1 MFSAVNTSV
10 NDNPLAGLEIVKQ
23 SHLVAGKFYKYIIR
37 MNYAITVGPCVIK
50 NKFPLLEWGASV
62 F

>member
-10 NDNPLAGLEIVKQ
+10 YYNSLAGLEVVKQ
-23 SHLVAGKFYKYIIR
+23 SHLVAGKFHKYIIR
-37 MNYAITVGPCVIK
+37 MNYAITVGPCVVK
-50 NKFPLLEWGASV
+50 NKFPLLEWCASV